1 MAFFSRHAIA
11 GSSPMKLPL
20 FPTNLRLTRYAPVK
34 NFCAAKV
41 FDEMEVEVKLRL
53 PDASSHQR
61 LTAVLSPYR
70 TKTLSQENIFFDTA
84 DSHLASNLAALR
96 IRFYNLDSSCVLS
109 LKAKPVIAE
118 GISRVSEQEE
128 PLDPQLGRLC
138 VEEPWRLM
146 GLQGRSN
153 IMKRVREEY
162 RVEEKEE
169 KGLIC
174 LGGFR
179 NVRQVFELKGLM
191 LELDETM
198 YDFGNSYELECET
211 REPEKDKKLIEELL
225 QENGIEF
232 SYSTANKFAVFRSG
246 KLPQ

>member
-1 MAFFSRHAIA
+1 
-11 GSSPMKLPL
+11 
-20 FPTNLRLTRYAPVK
+20 
-34 NFCAAKV
+34 
-41 FDEMEVEVKLRL
+41 MEVEVKLRL

-96 IRFYNLDSSCVLS
+96 IRFYNLDSSC
-109 LKAKPVIAE
+109 
-118 GISRVSEQEE
+118 
-128 PLDPQLGRLC
+128 
-138 VEEPWRLM
+138 

-191 LELDETM
+191 LEL
-198 YDFGNSYELECET
+198 
-211 REPEKDKKLIEELL
+211 EPEKDKKLIEELL

>member
-1 MAFFSRHAIA
+1 MAFFSRQTIT
-11 GSSPMKLPL
+11 GPSPLK
-20 FPTNLRLTRYAPVK
+20 FPTNLTPTTYFPFK
-34 NFCAAKV
+34 SFCAAKV

-53 PDASSHQR
+53 PDASSHKR
-61 LTAVLSPYR
+61 LSAVLSPYR

-96 IRFYNLDSSCVLS
+96 IRFYNVDSSCVLS
-109 LKAKPVIAE
+109 LKAKPVIAD

-138 VEEPWRLM
+138 VDEPQRLM
-146 GLQGRSN
+146 GLRDGSN

-162 RVEEKEE
+162 GVVEESV
-169 KGLIC
+169 LIC

-179 NVRQVFELKGLM
+179 NVRQVFEWKGLI
-191 LELDETM
+191 LELDETL
-198 YDFGNSYELECET
+198 YDFGTSYEVECESSD
-211 REPEKDKKLIEELL
+211 PDKAKKLIEQLL
-225 QENGIEF
+225 QQNRIEF

-246 KLPQ
+246 KLLS